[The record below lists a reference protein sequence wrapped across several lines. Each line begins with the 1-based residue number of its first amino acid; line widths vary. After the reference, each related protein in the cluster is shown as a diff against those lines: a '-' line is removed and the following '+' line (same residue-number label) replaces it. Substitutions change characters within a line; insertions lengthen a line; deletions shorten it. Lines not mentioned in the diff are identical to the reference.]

1 MDFGS
6 INFVGVLAAFAAS
19 FFVGFLW
26 FGPKTF
32 YPMWWKALGKS
43 PATEPGTGSS
53 MGVVF
58 GSTALAGLVLAF
70 ATSIVVSWSAQVNGG
85 DFTAANG
92 IMVGLVLGG
101 GVVSAQALSH
111 RLFGQQ
117 GWKVWAIES
126 GGDVASS
133 VAAGIVLSFFY

>member
-6 INFVGVLAAFAAS
+6 INLVAVIAAFVAN
-19 FFVGFLW
+19 FVVGFLW

-32 YPMWWKALGKS
+32 YPIWWKALGKS
-43 PATEPGTGSS
+43 PSTEPGTGSS

-58 GSTALAGLVLAF
+58 GSTALAGLILAF

-85 DFTAANG
+85 DFTPANG

-101 GVVSAQALSH
+101 GIVSAQALSH

-117 GWKVWAIES
+117 GWKVWAIEA
-126 GGDVASS
+126 GGDT
-133 VAAGIVLSFFY
+133 AGAIAIGVVLSFFY

>member
-1 MDFGS
+1 MEFGS
-6 INFVGVLAAFAAS
+6 INLVGVLAAFAAS

-43 PATEPGTGSS
+43 PSTEPGTGTS

-58 GSTALAGLVLAF
+58 GSTALAGLTISF
-70 ATSIVVSWSAQVNGG
+70 ATSIVISWAALANGGEFSLVNGI
-85 DFTAANG
+85 T
-92 IMVGLVLGG
+92 VGLILGIG
-101 GVVSAQALSH
+101 IVSAQALSH

-117 GWKVWAIES
+117 GWIVWAIES
-126 GGDVASS
+126 GGDIASA
-133 VAAGIVLSFFY
+133 VAAGMVLSFFY